1 MGRRRLRRMLTA
13 SQVALSMIL
22 LCGAGLLFRSLL
34 SVTSVEPG
42 FDTSRVLTMMT
53 ILPQT
58 AYADPTAWQRFH
70 ERSIASIEAL
80 PGVEAVGGINTLP
93 LSNLGSNTSF
103 EVVGEKELAPADK
116 PNIPY
121 RPIGGEFF
129 KALRIPLVAGRG
141 FAPGDTAGAPLIA
154 LLNGAAA
161 RQYFPSVDPIGR
173 QIHIGNDGKG
183 NNRTVIGILGDT
195 RENGL
200 DAPMVPMVY
209 YPLQQGPEP
218 IITLAIRTRG
228 EPRALLPAV
237 RRALAGVDPAVGFF
251 AVRTMDELMAGTL
264 ARRRFNLDLLGGFA
278 VAALLLSAVGL
289 YGVIAYSATQ
299 RSREIGI
306 RMALGA
312 AGRSVVWLFFQ
323 EGLLLVGAGA
333 AVGLAS
339 ALALSRLLASQ
350 LYGIGSTDPVAFLAV
365 AAVLAAVA
373 ALAVL
378 IPARRATKVDPA
390 IVLRSE

>member
-1 MGRRRLRRMLTA
+1 
-13 SQVALSMIL
+13 
-22 LCGAGLLFRSLL
+22 
-34 SVTSVEPG
+34 
-42 FDTSRVLTMMT
+42 
-53 ILPQT
+53 
-58 AYADPTAWQRFH
+58 
-70 ERSIASIEAL
+70 
-80 PGVEAVGGINTLP
+80 
-93 LSNLGSNTSF
+93 
-103 EVVGEKELAPADK
+103 
-116 PNIPY
+116 
-121 RPIGGEFF
+121 
-129 KALRIPLVAGRG
+129 
-141 FAPGDTAGAPLIA
+141 
-154 LLNGAAA
+154 
-161 RQYFPSVDPIGR
+161 
-173 QIHIGNDGKG
+173 
-183 NNRTVIGILGDT
+183 
-195 RENGL
+195 
-200 DAPMVPMVY
+200 
-209 YPLQQGPEP
+209 
-218 IITLAIRTRG
+218 
-228 EPRALLPAV
+228 
-237 RRALAGVDPAVGFF
+237 
-251 AVRTMDELMAGTL
+251 MDELMAGTL